1 MKPLHPIRMTDL
13 QRQYERLRPE
23 IDEALQRVLNSG
35 IFIKGPEVSAFE
47 SELAAYC
54 GVKHVIGCG
63 NGTDALHIAL
73 MALNLPPG
81 SQVIT
86 PAFSYAAVAEVC
98 HLMGLE
104 PVYAEICPDTFLLDP
119 DGLEELI
126 TPKTRCIIPVH
137 LFGQVTPMAK
147 IMELAN
153 KHSLY
158 VIEDNAQS
166 IGAEH
171 TSVSGHKALSG
182 SMGHLSTTSFFPSKN
197 LGGYG
202 DGGAVMTSDDNLA
215 SKVRMIANHGQS
227 AKYHHRITGV
237 NSRLDALQAAVLR
250 VKLAHLTAFISE
262 RRQVA
267 AQYDQLLGN
276 AREIQI
282 PVRAGNS
289 SHVFHQ
295 YTLKISDHSRREKLI
310 SGLSASGIP
319 TAIYYPMPLYR
330 QEAYARDLKLTIS
343 EDICSRVLSI
353 PIGADMDQDQLEYI
367 AERIIH
373 YLK

>member
-1 MKPLHPIRMTDL
+1 MNPLHPIRMTDL

-23 IDEALQRVLNSG
+23 IDEAIQRVLNSG
-35 IFIKGPEVSAFE
+35 IFIGGSEVSAFE

-54 GVKHVIGCG
+54 GVKHVISCG
-63 NGTDALHIAL
+63 NGTDAIHIAL
-73 MALNLPPG
+73 LALELPPG

-104 PVYAEICPDTFLLDP
+104 PVYAEICPDTFLLNP
-119 DGLEELI
+119 EGLEALI

-137 LFGQVTPMAK
+137 LFGQVTPMDK
-147 IMELAN
+147 IMELAG
-153 KHSLY
+153 KHNLF

-166 IGAEH
+166 IGAEY
-171 TSVSGHKALSG
+171 TSASGQKLPSG
-182 SMGHLSTTSFFPSKN
+182 SIGHLSTTSFFPSKN

-202 DGGAVMTSDDNLA
+202 DGGAVMTSNDELA
-215 SKVRMIANHGQS
+215 AKVRMIANHGQS
-227 AKYHHRITGV
+227 SKYHHRMTGV

-250 VKLAHLTAFISE
+250 VKLNHLPGFISQ

-267 AQYDQLLGN
+267 AQYDSLLGDVQG
-276 AREIQI
+276 IQI
-282 PVRAGNS
+282 PVRSDS
-289 SHVFHQ
+289 STHVFHQ
-295 YTLKISDHSRREKLI
+295 YTLKVSDHSRREKII
-310 SGLSASGIP
+310 SGLSAAGIP
-319 TAIYYPMPLYR
+319 TAVYYPMPLYR

-353 PIGADMDQDQLEYI
+353 PMGTDMDQDQLEYI
-367 AERIIH
+367 AEQIIQ